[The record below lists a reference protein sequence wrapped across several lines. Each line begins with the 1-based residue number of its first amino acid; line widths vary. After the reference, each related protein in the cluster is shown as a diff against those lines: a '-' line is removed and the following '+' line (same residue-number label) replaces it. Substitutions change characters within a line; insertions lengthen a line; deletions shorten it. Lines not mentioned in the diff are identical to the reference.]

1 MLHIPCNILMNLYIS
16 TQKHIY
22 KPKTNTRN
30 MMQTHNQ
37 TETIRFSFINSLEGI
52 NLPLLKTEKD
62 GYTLYFLLD
71 TGANKNY
78 IRQDFL
84 NISEINTDTI
94 ILDEKEEFY
103 GIDNVCHETRT
114 CNFRFNMG
122 EYEYLEK
129 YHVIENGSA
138 LAFPTTDG
146 SLHVA
151 GILDT
156 PFLKTYKAIMDF
168 STAEI
173 IFKIPG
179 CDELT
184 EKLSA

>member
-1 MLHIPCNILMNLYIS
+1 MTNG
-16 TQKHIY
+16 
-22 KPKTNTRN
+22 KT
-30 MMQTHNQ
+30 
-37 TETIRFSFINSLEGI
+37 IKFSFINSLEGI

-62 GYTLYFLLD
+62 GYDLYFLLD

-84 NISEINTDTI
+84 DIAEINTDTV

-114 CNFRFNMG
+114 CHFRFNIESHKFM
-122 EYEYLEK
+122 EN

-138 LAFPTTDG
+138 LAFPTANG

-151 GILDT
+151 GILGT
-156 PFLKTYKAIMDF
+156 PFLKRYKAVMDF
-168 STAEI
+168 ASAEI
-173 IFKIPG
+173 IFHTPE
-179 CDELT
+179 CEELT
-184 EKLSA
+184 RKFSS

>member
-1 MLHIPCNILMNLYIS
+1 
-16 TQKHIY
+16 
-22 KPKTNTRN
+22 
-30 MMQTHNQ
+30 MMQTN
-37 TETIRFSFINSLEGI
+37 TIKFSFINSLEGI

-62 GYTLYFLLD
+62 GYDLYFLLD

-84 NISEINTDTI
+84 DIAEINTDTV

-114 CNFRFNMG
+114 CHFRFNIESHKYM
-122 EYEYLEK
+122 EN

-138 LAFPTTDG
+138 LAFPTTNG

-151 GILDT
+151 GILGT
-156 PFLKTYKAIMDF
+156 PFLKRYKAVMDF
-168 STAEI
+168 ASAEI
-173 IFKIPG
+173 IFHTPE
-179 CDELT
+179 CEELT
-184 EKLSA
+184 ARISA